1 MTNGTLSITGQR
13 DWLAVTLTADQAYLF
28 TLTGLTDGASVA
40 VGAAEIRCK
49 VVRALERQGA
59 TGIEMHAGQVQF
71 RAERAIFNL
80 NPLTPCRAGS
90 FEVERV
96 PQGIRVRY
104 QLD

>member
-1 MTNGTLSITGQR
+1 MRNWMRSDAR
-13 DWLAVTLTADQAYLF
+13 
-28 TLTGLTDGASVA
+28 SS
-40 VGAAEIRCK
+40 
-49 VVRALERQGA
+49 ALERRGA
-59 TGIEMHAGQVQF
+59 TGIEMHAGRVQF

-104 QLD
+104 QLDLFYLLI